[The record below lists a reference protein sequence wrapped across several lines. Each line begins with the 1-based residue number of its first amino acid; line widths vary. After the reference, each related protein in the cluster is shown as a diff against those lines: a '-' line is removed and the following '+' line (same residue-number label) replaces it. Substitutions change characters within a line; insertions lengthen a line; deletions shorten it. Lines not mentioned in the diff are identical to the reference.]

1 MDNEMQSA
9 DPNMDSLDEE
19 DALRVFTEMRYKFG
33 WAGTVFTRNDV
44 ESMLENNEY
53 NVTEDGEPIIQRSF
67 TDEQWTD
74 FTNNKDWYRYVPEWM
89 AEQGWEIIDNVLN
102 DWLRE
107 KARP

>member
-1 MDNEMQSA
+1 MTTDVERLMNIGA
-9 DPNMDSLDEE
+9 LGEE
-19 DALRVFTEMRYKFG
+19 DAFRVFSAMCGKFG

-44 ESMLENNEY
+44 DEMLDNNEY
-53 NVTEDGEPIIQRSF
+53 NVRKDGEPIINRSF

-74 FTNNKDWYRYVPEWM
+74 FTNNKDWYRYVPEWSHEEGM
-89 AEQGWEIIDNVLN
+89 NIISNVLN